1 MLDPEEASVWSAQ
14 EMLERSYRYRWA
26 PVPTP
31 SVPTEQTNLLTGLAR
46 INVAMDIL
54 TEAWEHEKAK
64 ARAAMMGA

>member
-14 EMLERSYRYRWA
+14 EILERGYRYRWA

-31 SVPTEQTNLLTGLAR
+31 SVPTEQPNPLAGLAR
-46 INVAMDIL
+46 AVVAWEL
-54 TEAWEHEKAK
+54 LQEAWAHEKAK